1 MTTNNTQEPKTSRI
15 PCSRAVWY
23 AVSLLKRPGQNFDE
37 LLLEMID
44 AYKKVKDDALIE
56 HLDKVANEDD
66 FVPLEELNPI
76 DVNKVRELQEKI
88 KEDGATLAPIEI
100 PLPDKL
106 LD

>member
-1 MTTNNTQEPKTSRI
+1 MTQPTDNQEPKTSRI

-23 AVSLLKRPGQNFDE
+23 AVSLLKCPGQTFDE

-66 FVPLEELNPI
+66 FVPLEEL
-76 DVNKVRELQEKI
+76 RSEEL
-88 KEDGATLAPIEI
+88 TRN
-100 PLPDKL
+100 
-106 LD
+106 

>member
-1 MTTNNTQEPKTSRI
+1 MTTEKTSRI

-23 AVSLLKRPGQNFDE
+23 AVSLLKCPGQTFDE

-44 AYKKVKDDALIE
+44 AYKKVKGDALIE

-88 KEDGATLAPIEI
+88 KEEGATLAPIEI